1 METAIERKGV
11 KEGKTPWGL
20 VSFDALAPLAEVN
33 DGWDGLRAYHWKAL
47 ECMVKVLE
55 YGAKKYAP
63 HNWKKGYK
71 MTEVAN
77 SLYRHIIARLGYE
90 YYDDDSLLPHDGHIL
105 CNLMFLSYCLVHREE
120 LDDRIHSP
128 VTNYDADAAIIALPD
143 ESEALHNLLTAV
155 GAFMEG
161 NDKALGVAM
170 HYACV
175 AHQFTPAYE

>member
-1 METAIERKGV
+1 METAIERKGI
-11 KEGKTPWGL
+11 KEGKKPWGL
-20 VSFDALAPLAEVN
+20 VSFDALAPLAEVLE
-33 DGWDGLRAYHWKAL
+33 GWQNLSHAHWEAL
-47 ECMVKVLE
+47 ECMVKVAE
-55 YGAKKYAP
+55 FGAKKYAP
-63 HNWKKGYK
+63 NNWKKGYR
-71 MTEVAN
+71 MTEAAS
-77 SLYRHIIARLGYE
+77 SLYRHIIARLRGE
-90 YYDDDSLLPHDGHIL
+90 YLDPESGLPHDGHIL

-120 LDDRIHSP
+120 LDDRVHSP

-175 AHQFTPAYE
+175 AHQFTCGL